1 MNTVNVWK
9 RLFAAGLTVAA
20 AMTAF
25 IPAAPGARAAENG
38 RATAAPDEERRI
50 VHVLNRLGYGP
61 RPGDVARVRRMG
73 LDEYV
78 RRQLRPEEISDTA
91 SEARLASLSTLAM
104 PISEMAAIDARARQL
119 RRELAQRGAEAKGED
134 GKFDPSKVT
143 PEMRRE
149 FRERYEKEFGDGKPN
164 PRRFVTDLQ
173 QAKILRAAYSERQ
186 LQEVMTDFWFNH
198 FNVYAGKGLDRVFL
212 GAYEREAIR
221 PHVLGKFEDLLRAT
235 AESSA
240 MMFYLDNWQ
249 SVDPNAAAAFMNRR
263 ANPVGGAGELL
274 MRRGRAPFLRPGQAG
289 QPNPGGQPARPKR
302 TPGINENYAR
312 ELMELHTLGVD
323 GGYTQKDVQ
332 EVARCFTGWSI
343 HRPYAGLFG
352 GQNALRRDDDGRQ
365 GRFAYN
371 DWAHDKGE
379 KVVLGMKIPSGGGKE
394 DGDKVLR
401 LLARHPS
408 TARFI
413 AAKLCRRFVSDAPP
427 QTLID
432 AVARRFQDTDGD
444 IREMMRAIVSSPQF
458 FAPETYRAK
467 VKTPLELVV
476 SSLRA
481 TGAEIGDAQILVGVL
496 NRMGMPLYGCQPP
509 TGYPDDAERWVNAGA
524 LLARLNYGLALS
536 GNKLP
541 GVGVRP
547 ESAADGETE
556 PTRAVNR
563 LLDAYLHG
571 DVSDLTRRTLLERAS
586 APPPGTPAGREP
598 SAMDV
603 PAEPFDETEDLAEA
617 APSMRRPGKGE
628 RGRAG
633 ERAYDR
639 SLADLARSGGPV
651 TGVAQLTGLILGS
664 PEFQRK

>member
-1 MNTVNVWK
+1 MNAVNLCK
-9 RLFAAGLTVAA
+9 RLFAVGLIF
-20 AMTAF
+20 AMTMT
-25 IPAAPGARAAENG
+25 APGFSPPRARAAE
-38 RATAAPDEERRI
+38 RSPTATDEERRI

-61 RPGDVARVRRMG
+61 RPGDVARVRRLG

-78 RRQLRPEEISDTA
+78 RRQLRPEEISDA
-91 SEARLASLSTLAM
+91 ALEARLAPLSTLTM

-134 GKFDPSKVT
+134 GKLDPSKVT

-164 PRRFVTDLQ
+164 PRRFVADLQ

-212 GAYEREAIR
+212 SGYEREAIR

-249 SVDPNAAAAFMNRR
+249 SVDPKATPPFMNRR
-263 ANPVGGAGELL
+263 PNQIGGFGELL
-274 MRRGRAPFLRPGQAG
+274 RRGRAPFLRPGQTG

-352 GQNALRRDDDGRQ
+352 GQNALRREDDGRQ
-365 GRFAYN
+365 GQFAYN

-379 KVVLGMKIPSGGGKE
+379 KVVLGAKISGGGGKE

-444 IREMMRAIVSSPQF
+444 IRETMRAIVSSPQF

-541 GVGVRP
+541 GVNVRP

-586 APPPGTPAGREP
+586 APPPTGTPAGRES
-598 SAMDV
+598 SAMSV
-603 PAEPFDETEDLAEA
+603 PAEPFDETEDLDEA
-617 APSMRRPGKGE
+617 APPMRRPGKGE
-628 RGRAG
+628 RLRAG

-639 SLADLARSGGPV
+639 SLADLARGGGPV